1 MPQKQL
7 GKGTKLGKP
16 GKAGRNAAAGKK
28 HNKLYEKTKK
38 GACCGEGVHW
48 LCVVAAQVLRAE
60 LGGKSASGNMRKGG
74 ARAVCSDGVGDAC
87 GMQWSVAE
95 CVGWCAR
102 VKVG

>member
-38 GACCGEGVHW
+38 GR
-48 LCVVAAQVLRAE
+48 LNVAPKKTIAKKDHAQNKLIARVINAKNEETHTAQALNASNQLSLLRAGKE
-60 LGGKSASGNMRKGG
+60 ICESLKAGGKRK
-74 ARAVCSDGVGDAC
+74 
-87 GMQWSVAE
+87 
-95 CVGWCAR
+95 
-102 VKVG
+102 KK